1 MFDNY
6 IVRKGS
12 TTYVPYEKVVTEK
25 RAPTDESIKL
35 LKEMEEKVLQKIVEA
50 YHIESNIMNGVV
62 FKTFKDP
69 LNVKEQFIVVFN
81 VNGKE
86 HIIKKYVEEKE
97 LLRGGDAIMNIFA
110 DTIKDYLLG
119 ELLKEG
125 KINHISI

>member
-1 MFDNY
+1 MLDNY
-6 IVRKGS
+6 IVGKRN

-25 RAPTDESIKL
+25 KAPTDESIKL

-125 KINHISI
+125 RINHITT